1 MNIQIKN
8 KDLILYKITEIF
20 NPNTINLNITQLII
34 LNYHNNIEIYLI
46 INMINII
53 KEVLINHRLYRRN
66 TLWMIMILMFQKLKL
81 KVRFLVNLYNFNLN
95 NKITVL

>member
-20 NPNTINLNITQLII
+20 NPNTINLNTTQLII

-46 INMINII
+46 INKINII
-53 KEVLINHRLYRRN
+53 KEVLINHPLYRKN